1 MLANYVNWGDLQ
13 NDFYYLEKSN
23 LVIFLYI
30 FFAPQVFINNT
41 NFQDTIQDF
50 SECYNIIFKGSNV
63 QWNFHLDHCLVNDK
77 SPTPFLIFIMALE
90 MVWFLNMANDR
101 LMYDSKTFCSFLGRA
116 PGSIY
121 HFFYPSVHPLCT
133 ISQEQHSI

>member
-1 MLANYVNWGDLQ
+1 MSANYVNRGDLQ

-50 SECYNIIFKGSNV
+50 SECYNIIFKGSDV
-63 QWNFHLDHCLVNDK
+63 Q
-77 SPTPFLIFIMALE
+77 
-90 MVWFLNMANDR
+90 
-101 LMYDSKTFCSFLGRA
+101 
-116 PGSIY
+116 
-121 HFFYPSVHPLCT
+121 
-133 ISQEQHSI
+133 